1 MLVTCPT
8 VDPVIKLIEELKKH
22 KILPRLLPCKPSVLI
37 NVLYPCDIE
46 IQPGDQIVITE
57 VVIEPIIR
65 FIADPEKFHT
75 LIMVDLDVSPDSEW
89 LLWLVGNFRG
99 CDVVLG
105 QTIAAYDNMRH
116 TEGANIHRVVFL
128 AYQQIL
134 ELDFDEPYMPA
145 GQTAGRSGF
154 NCNRF
159 ARKYALGNPRACNF
173 FLNEWQIRWTPQLL
187 DNILPKAT

>member
-8 VDPVIKLIEELKKH
+8 EDPVEMLIEELKKH
-22 KILPRLLPCKPSVLI
+22 HIVPRLLPCMPSKLI
-37 NVLYPCDIE
+37 NVLYPCDLIVV
-46 IQPGDQIVITE
+46 PGAKIVIDE
-57 VVIEPIIR
+57 VVTEPIIR
-65 FIADPEKFHT
+65 FIANPEKFHT
-75 LIMVDLDVSPDSEW
+75 LMMVDLDVSPDSEW

-105 QTIAAYDNMRH
+105 QTIVGYDNRRH
-116 TEGANIHRVVFL
+116 AEGPNIHRVVFL

-134 ELDFDEPYMPA
+134 ELDFDEPYIPA
-145 GQTAGRSGF
+145 GENEGRGGF

-173 FLNEWQIRWTPQLL
+173 FLNEWEIRWTPEFL
-187 DNILPKAT
+187 